1 VEDCEL
7 LQEEFQKNVVGDMA
21 GAMKLVRYF
30 LLFLVCVGLMLGC
43 APLQPSNTAATPAV
57 TSPTPDW
64 FDMEMID
71 AQSGETFTMND
82 YAGKV
87 ILLETMAMW
96 CPNCLMQAGQV
107 QKLHEAL
114 GDPEDLISVSLDVDI
129 HEDSDLLKEYA
140 YEYGLEWHF
149 AVAPLD
155 VARALGNLYT
165 AQYLNPPLSPMLII
179 DRKGNVH
186 HLEYGLKDVETLRKA
201 VEPYLAE

>member
-1 VEDCEL
+1 
-7 LQEEFQKNVVGDMA
+7 
-21 GAMKLVRYF
+21 MKLIR
-30 LLFLVCVGLMLGC
+30 LTWRCLFLVLVISACSPSQATLTPSA
-43 APLQPSNTAATPAV
+43 APVTPE
-57 TSPTPDW
+57 W
-64 FDMEMID
+64 FGMELTD
-71 AQSGETFTMND
+71 VQTGETFTMND

-114 GDPEDLISVSLDVDI
+114 GYPEDLISISLDVDVN
-129 HEDSDLLKEYA
+129 EDNDSLKEYA

-149 AVAPLD
+149 AIAPLE

-179 DRKGNVH
+179 DRDGNVH
-186 HLEYGLKDVETLRKA
+186 HLEYGFKDVETLQTA
-201 VEPYLAE
+201 VEPYLAK